1 LDLAEDGRRK
11 GGKKLE
17 KKQRLEKQ
25 RTAEALKNAMSS
37 AKSVVFVDF
46 RGVTVA
52 DDTKLRRACRDA
64 NVQYKVAKNTLV
76 SRAIDSLGW
85 ESPGPMLE
93 GPTALAMSEVDPTV
107 AARTVAGMMKD
118 VPALKIKGGILDGEI
133 LNIDRVM
140 FLASLPPKDQLL
152 AKVAGTM
159 QSPLTGFAVVLNG
172 TLAAFAR
179 AVEALRVKREEEAS

>member
-1 LDLAEDGRRK
+1 
-11 GGKKLE
+11 LE